1 MKKPTEITFLQ
12 KHLNIILNHY
22 DSKYTIVD
30 LRNRNTYLIN
40 DESIVIGLNLATN
53 DINDISFLSKFK
65 KITSLSLSE
74 NEDIID
80 YSYIS
85 DLVFLETLHISGNNI
100 KDILFVKNLKFL
112 KDLNLERNEISDI
125 TSIENLTQL
134 RGLKLWRNQ
143 ISDISAL
150 KDLKSLTH
158 LSLWN
163 NKIENINPLENLT
176 NLETLDLETNSIFDL
191 TAIQKL
197 TNIHTLYLNS
207 NKIYDLKILSNL
219 EKLNN
224 LFLRNNHFE
233 DISVLQSL
241 KKLYTLDIGSNKISN
256 YSTLKNIKSLKNLTL
271 VNNNIVNGE
280 FIKDLT
286 DLSGLNLSSNQ
297 IYDIS
302 FLRHLKSLNHL
313 DLSKNII
320 TDISPLKDLDK
331 LSYLNLNDNSIIN
344 IQPLL
349 PLITNGI
356 AINSKSFDKGLKIQ
370 KNPLEYPPILTLNE
384 GNEAIIRFF
393 KKIEKEGT
401 DSIYEVKVTL
411 VGEGSAGK
419 TSLLKRLLDP
429 KNNLPEEKN
438 RTRGISIEDWEFKKQ
453 IHKKHIAHIWDFGGQ
468 DVYYPVHRFF
478 LTEDSVFVLL
488 ASSRQNNHNFEY
500 WIPTIFQFGGK
511 SPIIL
516 VQTCHDGNSVHWNDI
531 GMYIADEN
539 FNIIKD
545 QSQNYHELN
554 LPKAN
559 KGLTLLKKTITSQ
572 ILKLPH
578 YRKNVPKSWVL
589 VRELISNISKNN
601 CISYLELK
609 DKIYKLNPASFATKE
624 DIEDCVKFFHSIGV
638 LLWYHKE
645 DKLRNWV
652 ILNPK
657 WAVDAVYKII
667 DHKKNTNQ
675 GIILSKDFEIVWK
688 AKTYEDKHDILK
700 EMLEVFKIAF
710 PMKTNKNDF
719 IMPTRLESIPHENI
733 WPDTDSCLSVIYNY
747 HFMPKGM
754 VNQMSAELSRFIKN
768 DNEVWNNGVNFY
780 NGQTSSQ
787 VFENY
792 HDRKII
798 IKSKGSDARGLM
810 MLIMN
815 TVRDIT
821 DSYKGVKTKISIP
834 CSCNQC
840 LNELEPFIY
849 SYDNLIAKIEK
860 NKDATVTCNI
870 SDEIFKIEA
879 LLFTIGLDSP
889 SKEKINEKEKKEL
902 ELKMKTIKI
911 FLASSAELKDE
922 RKEFREFISVENDRL
937 HKKGIYLQIVQ
948 WEYFLDEISDSRLQ
962 DEYNNELKKCDI
974 ALCLFFTKVG
984 KFTEEEFDSAYE
996 TFKSTGSPRIWTYFK
1011 NSSVNT
1017 GSIDP
1022 SISTLFSFK
1031 DKLKNLGHFYTGYNS
1046 TPDLQLKFKRQLE
1059 HFLDD

>member
-1 MKKPTEITFLQ
+1 MKKPAEITFLK
-12 KHLNIILNHY
+12 KHLNITLNHC
-22 DSKYTIVD
+22 DSKYTIVNS
-30 LRNRNTYLIN
+30 RNENTYQLN
-40 DESIVIGLNLATN
+40 DNNIVIGLNLVNT
-53 DINDISFLSKFK
+53 IVEDISFLSKFPQ
-65 KITSLSLSE
+65 ITSLILNN
-74 NEDIID
+74 NEVITD
-80 YSYIS
+80 YNEIAN
-85 DLVFLETLHISGNNI
+85 LNFLEILHLSGNNI
-100 KDILFVKNLKFL
+100 KDISFVQNLKSL
-112 KDLNLERNEISDI
+112 IDLNLDRNEISDI
-125 TSIENLTQL
+125 ASIENLTQL

-150 KDLKSLTH
+150 KNLKNLTH
-158 LSLWN
+158 LTLWN

-176 NLETLDLETNSIFDL
+176 NLGTLDLEANSIFDL
-191 TAIQKL
+191 TPIQKL
-197 TNIHTLYLNS
+197 INLDTLYLNS
-207 NKIYDLKILSNL
+207 NQINDIKILSNL
-219 EKLNN
+219 EKLRN
-224 LFLRNNHFE
+224 LFLKKNNIE

-241 KKLYTLDIGSNKISN
+241 NKLNAVDLSSNIISD
-256 YSTLKNIKSLKNLTL
+256 YSTLKNIKSLKSLALNNCDLTD
-271 VNNNIVNGE
+271 GE
-280 FIKDLT
+280 FINGLIDLER
-286 DLSGLNLSSNQ
+286 LHLNSNQ
-297 IYDIS
+297 ISDIT
-302 FLRHLKSLNHL
+302 FLKHLRSLTHL
-313 DLSKNII
+313 DLSNNII
-320 TDISPLKDLDK
+320 SDIFLLKDLDK
-331 LSYLNLNDNSIIN
+331 LEYINLNDNLIIS

-356 AINSKSFDKGLKIQ
+356 GLNSKLPERGLKIQ
-370 KNPLEYPPILTLNE
+370 KNPLEYPPIPTLNE

-401 DSIYEVKVTL
+401 DAIYEVKVTL

-419 TSLLKRLLDP
+419 TSLLKRILDP
-429 KNNLPEEKN
+429 KSNLPEEKN

-453 IHKKHIAHIWDFGGQ
+453 INKKHIAHIWDFGGQ

-488 ASSRQNNHNFEY
+488 ASSRHNNHNFEY

-516 VQTCHDGNSVHWNDI
+516 VQTCHDGNSTHWNDI

-559 KGLTLLKKTITSQ
+559 KGLIVLKKTIIAQ

-578 YRKNVPKSWVL
+578 YRKNVPKSWIL

-675 GIILSKDFEIVWK
+675 GIILSSDFEIVWK
-688 AKTYEDKHDILK
+688 AKMYEDKHDILK

-710 PMKTNKNDF
+710 PKKTNKSDF
-719 IMPTRLESIPHENI
+719 IMPTRLESIPHEEI
-733 WPDTDSCLSVIYNY
+733 WTDTDSCLSIVYTY

-754 VNQMSAELSRFIKN
+754 VNQISAELSRFIKN
-768 DNEVWNNGVNFY
+768 DKEVWNNGVNFY
-780 NGQTSSQ
+780 NGQTISQ
-787 VFENY
+787 VFEDY

-810 MLIMN
+810 MIIMN
-815 TVRDIT
+815 AVRDIT

-834 CSCNQC
+834 CSCKQC
-840 LNELEPFIY
+840 MNESEPFIY

-870 SDEIFKIEA
+870 SDKIFKIES
-879 LLFTIGLDSP
+879 LLLTIGLDNP
-889 SKEKINEKEKKEL
+889 SKEKIDEKEKKEL
-902 ELKMKTIKI
+902 KLDMKTIKI

-937 HKKGIYLQIVQ
+937 HTKGIYLQIVQ
-948 WEYFLDEISDSRLQ
+948 WEYFLDEISNSRLQ

-984 KFTEEEFDSAYE
+984 KFTEEEFDTAYE
-996 TFKSTGSPRIWTYFK
+996 TFKSNGIPKMWTYFK
-1011 NSSVNT
+1011 DSSINT
-1017 GSIDP
+1017 GSIDI
-1022 SISTLFSFK
+1022 SINTLFSFK
-1031 DKLKNLGHFYTGYNS
+1031 EKLKNLGHFFTAYNS

-1059 HFLDD
+1059 KFIED